1 MLSQQLQVFLQVAEC
16 GSFSK
21 AAQRLFVTPAS
32 IMKHINTL
40 ENRLGVTLLV
50 RSRQGTELTA
60 AGRALYEGGKK
71 LAASADKLA
80 GEVKTAAHPEGIPIR
95 VGSSLLNPGRVLTDL
110 WAPLREKYPEYK
122 FRLVPYEDTKEQIL
136 TVIASLGEQID
147 VLAGSFN
154 AKSMHKMARY
164 LVLGSSRLCI
174 AVPEGHPLA
183 SREDLT
189 LEDLYGEQLVMVK
202 SGDTLLLD
210 QFENMLKSEHP
221 RIQVKETDYY
231 YDIDTFN
238 TCGQEGSLLLT
249 LDSWADIHPAFATIP
264 LRENY
269 RIPFGVLYSPAPSR
283 EVQAFIEILRTNI
296 QEPGN

>member
-40 ENRLGVTLLV
+40 ENRLGVTLVV
-50 RSRQGTELTA
+50 RSRRGTELTA

-71 LAASADKLA
+71 LAASADRLA
-80 GEVKTAAHPEGIPIR
+80 REVKTAAHPNGISIR

-110 WAPLREKYPEYK
+110 WAPLREMYPEYK

-147 VLAGSFN
+147 VLAGFFN

-183 SREDLT
+183 SREELT
-189 LEDLYGEQLVMVK
+189 LDDLHGEQLVMVK

-221 RIQVKETDYY
+221 RIQAKETDYY

-296 QEPGN
+296 KEPAN

>member
-40 ENRLGVTLLV
+40 ENRLGVTLVV
-50 RSRQGTELTA
+50 RSRRGTELTA

-71 LAASADKLA
+71 LAASADRLA
-80 GEVKTAAHPEGIPIR
+80 REVKTAAHPNGISIR

-110 WAPLREKYPEYK
+110 WAPLREMYPEYK

-147 VLAGSFN
+147 VLAGFFN

-183 SREDLT
+183 SREELT
-189 LEDLYGEQLVMVK
+189 LDDLHGEQLVMVK

-221 RIQVKETDYY
+221 QIQAKETDYY

-296 QEPGN
+296 KEPAN

>member
-50 RSRQGTELTA
+50 RSRRGTELTA

-71 LAASADKLA
+71 LAASADRLA
-80 GEVKTAAHPEGIPIR
+80 REVKTAAHPNGISIR

-110 WAPLREKYPEYK
+110 WAPLREMYPEYK

-147 VLAGSFN
+147 VLAGFFN

-183 SREDLT
+183 SREELT
-189 LEDLYGEQLVMVK
+189 LDDLHGEQLVMVK

-221 RIQVKETDYY
+221 QIQAKETDYY

-296 QEPGN
+296 KEPAN

>member
-1 MLSQQLQVFLQVAEC
+1 M
-16 GSFSK
+16 
-21 AAQRLFVTPAS
+21 
-32 IMKHINTL
+32 
-40 ENRLGVTLLV
+40 
-50 RSRQGTELTA
+50 
-60 AGRALYEGGKK
+60 
-71 LAASADKLA
+71 
-80 GEVKTAAHPEGIPIR
+80 
-95 VGSSLLNPGRVLTDL
+95 
-110 WAPLREKYPEYK
+110 WAPLREMYPEYK

-147 VLAGSFN
+147 VLAGFFN

-183 SREDLT
+183 SREELT
-189 LEDLYGEQLVMVK
+189 LDDLHGEQLVMVK

-221 RIQVKETDYY
+221 QIQAKETDYY

-296 QEPGN
+296 KEPAN